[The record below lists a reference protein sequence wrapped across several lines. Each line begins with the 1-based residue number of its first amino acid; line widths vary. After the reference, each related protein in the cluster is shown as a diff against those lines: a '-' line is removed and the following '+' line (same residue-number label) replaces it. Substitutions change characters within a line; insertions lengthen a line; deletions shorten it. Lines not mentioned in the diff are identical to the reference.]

1 MQTVDEALDKLQKS
15 AFRRKF
21 HLSQK
26 DREYVRE
33 KGMDVIHSHGEDFIA
48 KRLAPAAI
56 PNDGKQTPMRGHPIF
71 IAQHACACCC
81 RGCLEKWYRVPKGR
95 ELSADEQRRIVNLLM
110 RWIERE
116 MNGRQMLP
124 RLNLICTLFTGQSVR
139 RVHINFRRDFLYILQ
154 NSLENRNTMQYN
166 LKCICAH
173 TDI

>member
-1 MQTVDEALDKLQKS
+1 MQTVDEALDKLQRS

-21 HLSQK
+21 HLSPK

-33 KGMDVIHSHGEDFIA
+33 KGMDVIRSHGEEFIA
-48 KRLAPAAI
+48 KRLAPAVI

-124 RLNLICTLFTGQSVR
+124 RLNLICTLFIGQSVR